1 LAGIPVF
8 SDSEYRLLEKMA
20 SKGIKEA
27 GLEELAETLGLDK
40 STVASLIQLL
50 QAKGIVHVAEKRAKR
65 YVLTEKGEKA
75 LEQGLPEERL
85 MELVGTG
92 VTSLD
97 EIKKKLGPE
106 SGIAIGMA
114 RKNGWINISQGQLHP
129 SIPVEKALKVSEEKK
144 KVLREIAEGNLPD
157 SPHLQEL
164 LKRGLV
170 KEEEIVEKRVKVL
183 KPLDQVLREARVEK
197 GRLTHKDLKTGEWK
211 RVKLRA
217 YDVTAKPPNIR
228 IGRRHFLTI
237 FLDTLRDIMKELG
250 FTETWGPLVELEL
263 YNFDLL
269 FQPQDHPAREVHDTL
284 WIKEPVYGDTAGLE
298 DLLERV
304 RNVHERGW
312 GYRWSPVKASKHVL
326 RSQTTSVS
334 ARIITGGPEPP
345 IRYFTL
351 GRVFRSDVV
360 DASHLPEFHQLDGI
374 MGDYGISFSDLLG
387 LLTEVSERL
396 GFKVK
401 FKPGYFPFT
410 EPSVEGYVKLPSG
423 KWLELF
429 GAGMFRPEVLEMAGI
444 DYPVAAW
451 GFGVERLAAAFYG
464 IEDIR
469 ELYTRSVDYISDF
482 PARRLI

>member
-1 LAGIPVF
+1 VL
-8 SDSEYRLLEKMA
+8 SDSEYMLLEKMD
-20 SKGIKEA
+20 SRGIKKASLDEM
-27 GLEELAETLGLDK
+27 AERLGLDK

-50 QAKGIVHVAEKRAKR
+50 QEKGVVRVDEKRSRK
-65 YVLTEKGEKA
+65 YVVTEKGRKA
-75 LEQGLPEERL
+75 LEEGLPEERL
-85 MELVGTG
+85 IKLVGDG
-92 VTSLD
+92 VTGLD
-97 EIKKKLGPE
+97 EIKNRLGPE
-106 SGIAIGMA
+106 SGVAIGMA
-114 RKNGWINISQGQLHP
+114 RKNGWITISRGQ
-129 SIPVEKALKVSEEKK
+129 VELNVPLEEALRVAGEKRK
-144 KVLREIAEGNLPD
+144 ILREIAGGG
-157 SPHLQEL
+157 SPPSSPYLKEL
-164 LKRGLV
+164 IKRGLV
-170 KEEEIVEKRVKVL
+170 KEEEEVEKIVTVL
-183 KPLDQVLREARVEK
+183 RPLQQVLEEARVEK
-197 GRLTHKDLKTGEWK
+197 GRLTHRDLKTGEWR

-217 YDVTAKPPNIR
+217 YDVTAEPPDTR
-228 IGRRHFLTI
+228 IGRRHFLTA

-284 WIKEPVYGDTAGLE
+284 WIKEPVYGDTSGLE
-298 DLLERV
+298 ELLERV
-304 RNVHERGW
+304 REIHERGW
-312 GYRWSPVKASKHVL
+312 GYRWSPLKASRHVL

-334 ARIITGGPEPP
+334 ARIITGKPKPP

-360 DASHLPEFHQLDGI
+360 DASHLPEFHQLDGV
-374 MGDYGISFSDLLG
+374 MGDYDISFSDLLG
-387 LLTEVSERL
+387 LLSEVSERL

-464 IEDIR
+464 IGDIR
-469 ELYTRSVDYISDF
+469 ELYTRSVDYISNF
-482 PARRLI
+482 PARRLA